1 MDSSKLR
8 ETFEAVAA
16 GRLSASEAV
25 HKVRTMPFEGV
36 GNFASVDLHRGVHVA
51 VGHFDRDVRRNAV
64 DLTRRDTLLG
74 FLFGAGGIGTGA
86 QLRIGQSADG
96 PKDNFAAV
104 DAMALIELWGITAND
119 LAVSSEVAA
128 ATLTKPL
135 RDMFGRLGVPL
146 HVLAPASADRL
157 GHEAAHWGSY
167 YELDPQVCIGEIAA
181 GQRAISALL
190 RRRRSRNHTRREA
203 A

>member
-1 MDSSKLR
+1 MVDWDAFPMIRRTYRRAFGATLEPGFAQYMR
-8 ETFEAVAA
+8 YGEEPEHGAA
-16 GRLSASEAV
+16 
-25 HKVRTMPFEGV
+25 
-36 GNFASVDLHRGVHVA
+36 
-51 VGHFDRDVRRNAV
+51 
-64 DLTRRDTLLG
+64 LG
-74 FLFGAGGIGTGA
+74 FTRAGQARLFLERYLDAPIEALTSAALVRLVARDKIVEIG
-86 QLRIGQSADG
+86 
-96 PKDNFAAV
+96 NFAAV